1 MIQLKKLELEG
12 FRSFRDKT
20 IIEFTDNGL
29 VLISGKWIDSDVSS
43 GSGKSSI
50 VLAIAFALDICD
62 LPASELKNW
71 DSKKLFVKLTLSDGQ
86 NTYDIVRDP
95 SLSFYVNNVKQ
106 SNMAEDAKEKINA
119 LLKVSPDLLKVL
131 TYKPQRE
138 KGQFL
143 NMTDS
148 QAKEFLSSVLN
159 LNAIEQALEQ
169 IENKCKDVEISLSQ
183 INGSYEVVSNFIQSF
198 NISKEE
204 IAKARQIYEEAKKR
218 FEAISSEPKLALQ
231 NLKEKLNQVNN
242 EINKVLQ
249 VQKTVESAK
258 YENTIL
264 NKQIE
269 QLTAEAN
276 KLKEQVCYTCLREW
290 DKSHELLEKKL
301 NEIKVLEHKVQ
312 VNNTII
318 RNSAPI
324 LDSYSTLQAQQA
336 DLNRQI
342 GELNSTIISAQLA
355 LQSAEQNCKNI
366 ALQIE
371 KYKENQS
378 KLETLKQQ
386 KNTLENE
393 LIILNHEKN
402 ILGRQGFL
410 GVIFDEVLAEIQ
422 NKANELI
429 CYFPNISTYSVQ
441 ISSTTQTKN
450 KNLKKTL
457 SKKVYKDGKEVSIK
471 SLSGGQQAALELC
484 VDLAVSETIRARTG
498 TNLGWIILDEAL
510 EGLGVIEKQSALDML
525 KQKIKGTVLVIDH
538 STEVKEGFDKVINII
553 FDGKTSYVV

>member
-1 MIQLKKLELEG
+1 M
-12 FRSFRDKT
+12 T
-20 IIEFTDNGL
+20 
-29 VLISGKWIDSDVSS
+29 
-43 GSGKSSI
+43 
-50 VLAIAFALDICD
+50 
-62 LPASELKNW
+62 
-71 DSKKLFVKLTLSDGQ
+71 
-86 NTYDIVRDP
+86 
-95 SLSFYVNNVKQ
+95 
-106 SNMAEDAKEKINA
+106 EDAKEKINA

-159 LNAIEQALEQ
+159 LNAIEQAIEQ
-169 IENKCKDVEISLSQ
+169 IETKIQNTEITFSQ
-183 INGSYEVVSNFIQSF
+183 INGSYEVVSNFVQSF

-204 IAKARQIYEEAKKR
+204 IAKARQIYDEAKKR
-218 FEAISSEPKLALQ
+218 FEAVSSEPKLTIQ
-231 NLKEKLNQVNN
+231 NLKEKLNQINE

-249 VQKTVESAK
+249 LRQKVDSAK
-258 YENTIL
+258 YETTIL

-269 QLTAEAN
+269 QLKVEVN
-276 KLKEQVCYTCLREW
+276 KLKEQVCYTCLRQW
-290 DKSHELLEKKL
+290 DKSQELLEQKL

-312 VNNTII
+312 VNETII
-318 RNSAPI
+318 KNSAPI
-324 LDSYSTLQAQQA
+324 LENYSVLQAQQA
-336 DLNRQI
+336 ELNKQI
-342 GELNSTIISAQLA
+342 GELNSTITSAQLA

-371 KYKENQS
+371 KYKENLS

-386 KNTLENE
+386 KIALENE

-410 GVIFDEVLAEIQ
+410 GVIFDEVLAEIE

-441 ISSTTQTKN
+441 ISSTTQTKT
-450 KNLKKTL
+450 KNFKKTL
-457 SKKVYKDGKEVSIK
+457 SKKVYKAGKEVSIK

-510 EGLGVIEKQSALDML
+510 EGLGVVEKQSALDML

-538 STEVKEGFDKVINII
+538 STEVKEGFDKIINIM
-553 FDGKTSYVV
+553 FDGRTSHVI

>member
-1 MIQLKKLELEG
+1 MIQIKKLELEG
-12 FRSFRDKT
+12 FRSFRGKT
-20 IIEFTDNGL
+20 VIKFPDSGL

-50 VLAIAFALDICD
+50 ILAIAFALDICD

-106 SNMAEDAKEKINA
+106 SNMTEDAKEKINA

-159 LNAIEQALEQ
+159 LNAIEQAIEQ
-169 IENKCKDVEISLSQ
+169 IETKIKNTEITFSQ
-183 INGSYEVVSNFIQSF
+183 INGSYEVVSNFVQSF

-204 IAKARQIYEEAKKR
+204 ITKARQIYDEAKKR
-218 FEAISSEPKLALQ
+218 FEAVSSEPKLTIQ
-231 NLKEKLNQVNN
+231 NLKEKLNQINE

-249 VQKTVESAK
+249 VRQKVDSAK
-258 YENTIL
+258 YETTIL

-269 QLTAEAN
+269 QLKVEVN
-276 KLKEQVCYTCLREW
+276 KLKEQVCYTCLRQW
-290 DKSHELLEKKL
+290 DKSQELLDKKL
-301 NEIKVLEHKVQ
+301 SEIKVLEHKVQ
-312 VNNTII
+312 VNEAII
-318 RNSAPI
+318 KNSAPI
-324 LDSYSTLQAQQA
+324 LENYSVLQAQQA
-336 DLNRQI
+336 ELNKQI
-342 GELNSTIISAQLA
+342 GELNSTITSAQLA

-366 ALQIE
+366 ALQVE
-371 KYKENQS
+371 KYKENLS

-386 KNTLENE
+386 KITLENE
-393 LIILNHEKN
+393 LNILNHEKN

-410 GVIFDEVLAEIQ
+410 GVIFDEVLAEIE

-441 ISSTTQTKN
+441 ISSTTQTKT

-510 EGLGVIEKQSALDML
+510 EGLGAVEKQSALDML

-538 STEVKEGFDKVINII
+538 STEVKEGFDKIINIM
-553 FDGKTSYVV
+553 FDGRTSHVI

>member
-1 MIQLKKLELEG
+1 MIQIKKLELEG

-20 IIEFTDNGL
+20 VIEFPDSGL

-50 VLAIAFALDICD
+50 ILAIAFALDICD

-106 SNMAEDAKEKINA
+106 SNMTEDAKEKINA

-159 LNAIEQALEQ
+159 LNAIEQAIEQ
-169 IENKCKDVEISLSQ
+169 IETKIKNTEITFSQ
-183 INGSYEVVSNFIQSF
+183 INGSYEVVSNFVQSF

-204 IAKARQIYEEAKKR
+204 ITKARQIYDEAKKR
-218 FEAISSEPKLALQ
+218 FEAVSSEPKLTIQ
-231 NLKEKLNQVNN
+231 NLKEKLNQINE

-249 VQKTVESAK
+249 VRQKVDSAK
-258 YENTIL
+258 YETTIL

-269 QLTAEAN
+269 QLKVEVN
-276 KLKEQVCYTCLREW
+276 KLKEQVCYTCLRQW
-290 DKSHELLEKKL
+290 DKSQELLDKKL
-301 NEIKVLEHKVQ
+301 SEIKVLEHKVQ
-312 VNNTII
+312 VNEAII
-318 RNSAPI
+318 KNSAPI
-324 LDSYSTLQAQQA
+324 LENYSVLQAQQA
-336 DLNRQI
+336 ELNKQI
-342 GELNSTIISAQLA
+342 GELNSTITSAQLA

-366 ALQIE
+366 ALQVE
-371 KYKENQS
+371 KYKENLS

-386 KNTLENE
+386 KITLENE
-393 LIILNHEKN
+393 LNILNHEKN

-410 GVIFDEVLAEIQ
+410 GVIFDEVLAEIE

-441 ISSTTQTKN
+441 ISSTTQTKT

-510 EGLGVIEKQSALDML
+510 EGLGVVEKQSALDML

-538 STEVKEGFDKVINII
+538 STEVKEGFDKII
-553 FDGKTSYVV
+553 SIMFDGRTSHVI

>member
-1 MIQLKKLELEG
+1 MIQIKKLELEG

-20 IIEFTDNGL
+20 VIEFPDSGL

-50 VLAIAFALDICD
+50 ILAIAFALDICD

-106 SNMAEDAKEKINA
+106 SNMTEDAKEKINA

-159 LNAIEQALEQ
+159 LNAIEQAIEQ
-169 IENKCKDVEISLSQ
+169 IETKIKNTEITFSQ
-183 INGSYEVVSNFIQSF
+183 INGSYEVVSNFVQSF

-204 IAKARQIYEEAKKR
+204 ITKARQIYDEAKKR
-218 FEAISSEPKLALQ
+218 FEAVSSEPKLTIQ
-231 NLKEKLNQVNN
+231 NLKEKLNQINE

-249 VQKTVESAK
+249 VRQKVDSAK
-258 YENTIL
+258 YETTIL

-269 QLTAEAN
+269 QLKVEVN
-276 KLKEQVCYTCLREW
+276 KLKEQVCYTCLRQW
-290 DKSHELLEKKL
+290 DKSQELLDKKL
-301 NEIKVLEHKVQ
+301 SEIKVLEHKVQ
-312 VNNTII
+312 VNEAII
-318 RNSAPI
+318 KNSAPI
-324 LDSYSTLQAQQA
+324 LENYSVLQAQQA
-336 DLNRQI
+336 ELNKQI
-342 GELNSTIISAQLA
+342 GELNSTITSAQLA

-366 ALQIE
+366 ALQVE
-371 KYKENQS
+371 KYKENLS

-386 KNTLENE
+386 KITLENE
-393 LIILNHEKN
+393 LNILNHEKN

-410 GVIFDEVLAEIQ
+410 GVIFDEVLAEIE

-441 ISSTTQTKN
+441 ISSTTQTKT

-510 EGLGVIEKQSALDML
+510 EGLGVVEKQSALDML

-538 STEVKEGFDKVINII
+538 STEVKEGFDKIINIM
-553 FDGKTSYVV
+553 FDGRTSHVI